1 MKKTIYKLVCRTC
14 GKQFETTH
22 PRINCDACGKVRNA
36 GAAAHEIMKL
46 SEAGNLITG
55 KHVKEMAARYECS
68 VGGVYSALRRLGFK
82 STTAWL
88 RTTPSLEHLDKK
100 ENDNG

>member
-1 MKKTIYKLVCRTC
+1 MRKTVYKIVCRTC
-14 GKQFETTH
+14 GKSFETTH

-36 GAAAHEIMKL
+36 GAAAHELFKL
-46 SEAGNLITG
+46 SDAGNLITG
-55 KHVKEMAARYECS
+55 KNVKEMAERYECS

-88 RTTPSLEHLDKK
+88 RTEISLEHLQRK
-100 ENDNG
+100 ENNND